1 MRLPKMNDTERAV
14 FAACYAAAL
23 ARQPEAVGN
32 EAADAALEEALWDVE
47 CFRQALRERKP

>member
-23 ARQPEAVGN
+23 ARHEAVGN